1 MDKWTFLFLFIV
13 FGSFSAFSSPNNPEK
28 KSAEKE
34 REVSFDEILV
44 QGKHHF
50 SDEAIDTVGQDR
62 ILDTLLEVPKDFRD
76 RIKMSS
82 ERN

>member
-1 MDKWTFLFLFIV
+1 MNKWIFLFLFILE
-13 FGSFSAFSSPNNPEK
+13 GTLAFSSPDDREK
-28 KSAEKE
+28 KSVEKNQDL
-34 REVSFDEILV
+34 SFEEILV

-50 SDEAIDTVGQDR
+50 SDEAINTVKRDK
-62 ILDTLLEVPKDFRD
+62 ILDSLLEIPRDFKD